1 MLGVNA
7 NEFSQLKAKK
17 DDHYLAQLCT
27 YVNYKRKHLKI
38 VSTKNYI
45 FGVIN
50 KNPTIEDLLTPNCIV
65 KSKQEKYK
73 LQQKKELVVIEVQRK
88 IQA

>member
-17 DDHYLAQLCT
+17 DDRYLAQLFT

-38 VSTKNYI
+38 ASTKSYI

-50 KNPTIEDLLTPNCIV
+50 KNPAIEDLLTPNCIV

-73 LQQKKELVVIEVQRK
+73 LQQKKELVIIEVQRK